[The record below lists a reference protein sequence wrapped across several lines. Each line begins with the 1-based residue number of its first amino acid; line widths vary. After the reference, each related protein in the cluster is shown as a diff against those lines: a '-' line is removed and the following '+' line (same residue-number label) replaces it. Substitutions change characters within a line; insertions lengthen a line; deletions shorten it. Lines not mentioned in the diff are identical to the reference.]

1 MNTKHSLQKAL
12 SLVAFLMLLVATTAQ
27 AKRVVERP
35 YFLGSNNHKLEI
47 ERVTLDKKATIIDVK
62 IYQASGDVGIDS
74 HASIMAN
81 GVKYDYIGSK
91 QLPKG
96 VFVKVPEC
104 GYVAATLR
112 FKPMPESTTEFDFR
126 ETADNSGWNIYGVR
140 LDGKRPHAD
149 IPQHLLQQAPDKNSK
164 LPSTDLNLGK
174 TVVAVRLLG
183 YKPEYKTTL
192 DIIADNWFSPYR
204 MPYEHDS
211 ISVDGTCQV
220 SANAILPTVATIRVN
235 RTEIPFLAVPND
247 TTTVT
252 IDLPTLTLAA
262 THLFAT
268 DSDVKKYVW
277 FEGKHA
283 AVDTELQSVKTK
295 IDVLGV
301 TSFDD
306 ICGMT
311 PLQYRDYVQ
320 QSYERLLAAINSNAA
335 IGTATRTLAQSI
347 LSMNY
352 ASALFGFK
360 NNISMAPMIAGKRGV
375 PRADMS
381 IDTVSYFK
389 PLEKLSVLHSKNQR
403 YYYYLS
409 DFTSALRRKYISADP
424 LLDDIAVG
432 KRLSRSF
439 NRKRPLTEQ
448 QMAAAHDSIANDMV
462 RELLFA
468 NNEDLKSQL
477 ASADNILAEVKKSAN
492 QNSTFSIIDID
503 PKMSAEQILPTI
515 INKYKGKRLLI
526 DFWNTWCMPCRAAM
540 STIRPLKEQLTD
552 VVYVYIAD
560 ASSPVD
566 KWGKMIKTISGVH
579 VRLTEEQADALAK
592 IYKFS
597 GIPTYF
603 VVNKEGKI
611 TYQKTSFPGV
621 EKLKE
626 ELNASNSDSA
636 VVADVADSEYTDISK
651 LRITPIGRYRS
662 YYTMFYRVSGA
673 TTTGNM
679 AYTLTMKDSVAN
691 CDESSFC
698 YTMANL
704 HGPNSSYGNRFEVYK
719 KNAEGW
725 GRMPFKGGFTDLGYE
740 LLTGKSAE
748 MEFSSNKFAT
758 PLKMVLT
765 NYARK
770 CISI

>member
-1 MNTKHSLQKAL
+1 MNTKHSRQKAL

-47 ERVTLDKKATIIDVK
+47 ERVTLDKKATFLDVK
-62 IYQASGDVGIDS
+62 IYQASGEVGIDS

-112 FKPMPESTTEFDFR
+112 FKPMPETTTEFDFR
-126 ETADNSGWNIYGVR
+126 EIADNSGWNIYGVR
-140 LDGKRPHAD
+140 LDGKRPQAD

-164 LPSTDLNLGK
+164 LPATDLNLGK

-192 DIIADNWFSPYR
+192 DIIVDNWFSPQR
-204 MPYEHDS
+204 MPFAHDS
-211 ISVDGTCQV
+211 IGVDGTCRV
-220 SANAILPTVATIRVN
+220 SANAILPTVATIRIN
-235 RTEIPFLAVPND
+235 RMEIPFLAVPND

-262 THLFAT
+262 THLFAN
-268 DSDVKKYVW
+268 DSEVKKFVW

-283 AVDTELQSVKTK
+283 TVDTELQSVKTML
-295 IDVLGV
+295 DVYGD
-301 TSFDD
+301 TFFDD

-320 QSYERLLAAINSNAA
+320 QSYERLSSAINSNAA
-335 IGTATRTLAQSI
+335 IGSATRTLAQNI

-389 PLEKLSVLHSKNQR
+389 PLEKLAVLHSKNQR
-403 YYYYLS
+403 YYSYLR
-409 DFTSALRRKYISADP
+409 DFTSALRRKYMSADP

-448 QMAAAHDSIANDMV
+448 QMAVAHDSIANDMV
-462 RELLFA
+462 RELLLA
-468 NNEDLKSQL
+468 NNEDLKLQL
-477 ASADNILAEVKKSAN
+477 SAADEKMAEIKKTAN
-492 QNSTFSIIDID
+492 TSSSYLSIIDID
-503 PKMSAEQILPTI
+503 PKMSAQQILPTI
-515 INKYKGKRLLI
+515 TDRYKGKAILI
-526 DFWNTWCMPCRAAM
+526 DFWNTWCIPCKAAM
-540 STIRPLKEQLTD
+540 TTIRPLKEQFTD

-566 KWGKMIKTISGVH
+566 KWGEMIKTISGVH

-621 EKLKE
+621 E
-626 ELNASNSDSA
+626 
-636 VVADVADSEYTDISK
+636 T
-651 LRITPIGRYRS
+651 LREQ
-662 YYTMFYRVSGA
+662 
-673 TTTGNM
+673 
-679 AYTLTMKDSVAN
+679 L
-691 CDESSFC
+691 
-698 YTMANL
+698 
-704 HGPNSSYGNRFEVYK
+704 VY
-719 KNAEGW
+719 AMQ
-725 GRMPFKGGFTDLGYE
+725 R
-740 LLTGKSAE
+740 
-748 MEFSSNKFAT
+748 
-758 PLKMVLT
+758 
-765 NYARK
+765 
-770 CISI
+770 

>member
-47 ERVTLDKKATIIDVK
+47 ERVTLDKKATLLDVK

-104 GYVAATLR
+104 GYVAAKLR
-112 FKPMPESTTEFDFR
+112 FKPMPETTTEFDFR
-126 ETADNSGWNIYGVR
+126 EIADNSGWNIYGVR
-140 LDGKRPHAD
+140 LDGKRPQAN
-149 IPQHLLQQAPDKNSK
+149 IPQHLLQQVFDKNSK

-192 DIIADNWFSPYR
+192 DIIVDNWFSPER
-204 MPYEHDS
+204 MPFEHDS
-211 ISVDGTCQV
+211 ISVDGTCRV

-235 RTEIPFLAVPND
+235 RMEIPFLAVPND

-262 THLFAT
+262 THLFAN
-268 DSDVKKYVW
+268 DSEVKKYVW
-277 FEGKHA
+277 FE
-283 AVDTELQSVKTK
+283 
-295 IDVLGV
+295 
-301 TSFDD
+301 
-306 ICGMT
+306 GMT

-335 IGTATRTLAQSI
+335 IGTATRTLAQSV

-360 NNISMAPMIAGKRGV
+360 NNISMAPMIIGKRGV

-381 IDTVSYFK
+381 IDTVSYFN
-389 PLEKLSVLHSKNQR
+389 PLEQLAVLHSKNQR
-403 YYYYLS
+403 YYFYLS

-503 PKMSAEQILPTI
+503 PKMSAQQILPTI

-526 DFWNTWCMPCRAAM
+526 DFWNTWCGPCRAAM
-540 STIRPLKEQLTD
+540 STIHPLKEQLTD

-566 KWGKMIKTISGVH
+566 KWGEMIKTISGVH
-579 VRLTEEQADALAK
+579 VRLTEEQAAALAK

-626 ELNASNSDSA
+626 ELVSA
-636 VVADVADSEYTDISK
+636 M
-651 LRITPIGRYRS
+651 R
-662 YYTMFYRVSGA
+662 
-673 TTTGNM
+673 
-679 AYTLTMKDSVAN
+679 
-691 CDESSFC
+691 
-698 YTMANL
+698 
-704 HGPNSSYGNRFEVYK
+704 
-719 KNAEGW
+719 
-725 GRMPFKGGFTDLGYE
+725 
-740 LLTGKSAE
+740 
-748 MEFSSNKFAT
+748 
-758 PLKMVLT
+758 
-765 NYARK
+765 
-770 CISI
+770 

>member
-1 MNTKHSLQKAL
+1 MNTKHSRQKVL

-35 YFLGSNNHKLEI
+35 YFSGSNNHKLEI
-47 ERVTLDKKATIIDVK
+47 ERVTLDKKATILDVK

-74 HASIMAN
+74 QASIMAN

-104 GYVAATLR
+104 GYVTATLR
-112 FKPMPESTTEFDFR
+112 FKPMPETTTEFDFR
-126 ETADNSGWNIYGVR
+126 EIADNSGWNVYGVR
-140 LDGKRPHAD
+140 LDGKRPQAD
-149 IPQHLLQQAPDKNSK
+149 IPQHLLQQVFDKNSK

-192 DIIADNWFSPYR
+192 DIIVDNWFSPER
-204 MPYEHDS
+204 MPFEHDS
-211 ISVDGTCQV
+211 ISVDGTCRV

-235 RTEIPFLAVPND
+235 RMEIPFLAVPND

-262 THLFAT
+262 THLFAN

-283 AVDTELQSVKTK
+283 TIDTELQSVKTK
-295 IDVLGV
+295 IDVFGV

-320 QSYERLLAAINSNAA
+320 QSYDRMLAAINSNAA
-335 IGTATRTLAQSI
+335 IGTATRTLAHSI

-360 NNISMAPMIAGKRGV
+360 NNISMAPMVAGKRGV

-389 PLEKLSVLHSKNQR
+389 PLEKLAVLHSKNQR

-439 NRKRPLTEQ
+439 NRKHPLTEQ

-477 ASADNILAEVKKSAN
+477 SAANEKMAEIKKTAN
-492 QNSTFSIIDID
+492 TSSSHLSIIDID
-503 PKMSAEQILPTI
+503 PKMSAQQILPTI
-515 INKYKGKRLLI
+515 TDRYKGKAVLI

-540 STIRPLKEQLTD
+540 SAIRPLKEQLTD

-579 VRLTEEQADALAK
+579 VRLTEEQAAALAEL
-592 IYKFS
+592 YKFS

-626 ELNASNSDSA
+626 ELTSA
-636 VVADVADSEYTDISK
+636 
-651 LRITPIGRYRS
+651 
-662 YYTMFYRVSGA
+662 M
-673 TTTGNM
+673 
-679 AYTLTMKDSVAN
+679 
-691 CDESSFC
+691 
-698 YTMANL
+698 
-704 HGPNSSYGNRFEVYK
+704 H
-719 KNAEGW
+719 
-725 GRMPFKGGFTDLGYE
+725 
-740 LLTGKSAE
+740 
-748 MEFSSNKFAT
+748 
-758 PLKMVLT
+758 
-765 NYARK
+765 
-770 CISI
+770 

>member
-1 MNTKHSLQKAL
+1 MNTKHSSQKAL

-35 YFLGSNNHKLEI
+35 YFLGSNNRKLEI
-47 ERVTLDKKATIIDVK
+47 ERVTLDKKATLLDVK
-62 IYQASGDVGIDS
+62 IYQASGDVSIDS

-112 FKPMPESTTEFDFR
+112 FKPMPETTTEFDFR
-126 ETADNSGWNIYGVR
+126 EIADNSGWNIYGVR
-140 LDGKRPHAD
+140 LDGKRPQAD

-164 LPSTDLNLGK
+164 LPATDLNLGK

-192 DIIADNWFSPYR
+192 DIIVDNWFSPER
-204 MPYEHDS
+204 MPFEHDS
-211 ISVDGTCQV
+211 ISVDGTCRV
-220 SANAILPTVATIRVN
+220 RANAILPTVATIRVN
-235 RTEIPFLAVPND
+235 RMEIPFLAVPND

-252 IDLPTLTLAA
+252 IDLTTLTLAA
-262 THLFAT
+262 THLFAN

-283 AVDTELQSVKTK
+283 AIDTELQSVKTK
-295 IDVLGV
+295 IDVFGV

-335 IGTATRTLAQSI
+335 IGSATRTLAQSI
-347 LSMNY
+347 LAMNY

-381 IDTVSYFK
+381 IDTLSYFK
-389 PLEKLSVLHSKNQR
+389 PLEQLSVLRSENQR
-403 YYYYLS
+403 YYHYLS
-409 DFTSALRRKYISADP
+409 DFTSALHRKYMSADP
-424 LLDDIAVG
+424 LLDDIAIG

-439 NRKRPLTEQ
+439 NRKCPLTEQ
-448 QMAAAHDSIANDMV
+448 QMAVARDSIANDMV

-477 ASADNILAEVKKSAN
+477 SAADEKMAEIKKTAN
-492 QNSTFSIIDID
+492 TSSSYLSIIDID
-503 PKMSAEQILPTI
+503 PKMSAQQILPTI
-515 INKYKGKRLLI
+515 TDKYKGKAVLI

-540 STIRPLKEQLTD
+540 STIRPLKEQLAD

-579 VRLTEEQADALAK
+579 VRLTEEQAAALAEL
-592 IYKFS
+592 YKFS

-626 ELNASNSDSA
+626 ELVSA
-636 VVADVADSEYTDISK
+636 M
-651 LRITPIGRYRS
+651 R
-662 YYTMFYRVSGA
+662 
-673 TTTGNM
+673 
-679 AYTLTMKDSVAN
+679 
-691 CDESSFC
+691 
-698 YTMANL
+698 
-704 HGPNSSYGNRFEVYK
+704 
-719 KNAEGW
+719 
-725 GRMPFKGGFTDLGYE
+725 
-740 LLTGKSAE
+740 
-748 MEFSSNKFAT
+748 
-758 PLKMVLT
+758 
-765 NYARK
+765 
-770 CISI
+770 